1 MKVYLVRHGETDGN
15 LARRMQ
21 GSVDTPLNSRGREQA
36 AITAEALK
44 NVSFDRAF
52 CSLLCRT
59 KETAEII
66 LGNRPTPLEQDA
78 RLMEIAF
85 GEAEGRSITAAKADP
100 EDRMHAFFCDPE
112 AFVPMAGGESFE
124 DVRRRTAA
132 FMEECVLPLEGTC
145 EAVLVASHGVAIR
158 SIVNPVAGIPLKDFW
173 KVLMKNCT
181 VTVLSVENGQV
192 RIAEEPKL
200 YYEAE

>member
-15 LARRMQ
+15 LAQKMQ

-44 NVSFDRAF
+44 DISFNRAF

-66 LGNRPTPLEQDA
+66 LGGRSVPLEQDA

-85 GEAEGRSITAAKADP
+85 GEAEGHSIIAAKTDP
-100 EDRMHAFFCDPE
+100 DDPMHAFFAAPE
-112 AFVPMAGGESFE
+112 TFVPMRGGESFE
-124 DVRRRTAA
+124 DVRRRTAEFVA
-132 FMEECVLPLEGTC
+132 ECILPLEGSC
-145 EAVLVASHGVAIR
+145 EAVLMVSHGVATR
-158 SIVNPVAGIPLKDFW
+158 SIVYPVAGIPLKDLW
-173 KVLMKNCT
+173 KRLIPNCS
-181 VTVLSVENGQV
+181 VTVLEVEHGQLRLAKETTV
-192 RIAEEPKL
+192 
-200 YYEAE
+200 YYD